1 LGSFFGSQVESEASR
16 RRGRTGEALFPST
29 ASVSVVMVWMILGSI
44 GAFMRTPN
52 GKQCTG
58 KEKQSEFF
66 FSQAEQKRSVHN

>member
-1 LGSFFGSQVESEASR
+1 
-16 RRGRTGEALFPST
+16 LFPST

-44 GAFMRTPN
+44 GALMRTPN

-66 FSQAEQKRSVHN
+66 FSQAEQKRSNKAERCLWRRGFP

>member
-1 LGSFFGSQVESEASR
+1 
-16 RRGRTGEALFPST
+16 LFPST

-44 GAFMRTPN
+44 GALMRTPN

-58 KEKQSEFF
+58 KEKQSAFF